1 MMNGVQPQVLMN
13 KDSVAFRMER
23 AFLKLVFR
31 EVNEVLNPRKYA
43 NIPKY
48 RKSLWIPKN
57 ISNRA
62 YKVT

>member
-1 MMNGVQPQVLMN
+1 MMNGVQPQVPMN
-13 KDSVAFRMER
+13 KDSVAWRMER

-31 EVNEVLNPRKYA
+31 EINEVQNPRKYL